1 MKLFIVNGAPGAG
14 KTTFENMV
22 QDVFLE
28 EYPDSKYCYI
38 FSTIDFIKDIAY
50 KCGWDGTKTGK
61 NRKFL
66 SDLKDLLTEW
76 DDVPY
81 QHILTQIEYI
91 PSYLKEKDII
101 VFIDSREP
109 QEIERFKRELDA
121 KALLIRRDENQ
132 TEITN
137 HADRNVENCKYD
149 YIIENNGSLV
159 DLYARAREFLKEI

>member
-1 MKLFIVNGAPGAG
+1 
-14 KTTFENMV
+14 MV
-22 QDVFLE
+22 QDIFLE
-28 EYPDSKYCYI
+28 EYPDSKCCYI

-76 DDVPY
+76 NDVPY
-81 QHILTQIEYI
+81 QHILTQIEHI
-91 PSYLKEKDII
+91 PLYLKEKDII

-109 QEIERFKRELDA
+109 EEIERFKRELDA
-121 KALLIRRDENQ
+121 KTLLIRRDENQ
-132 TEITN
+132 IEITN
-137 HADRNVENCKYD
+137 HADRDVENYKYD
-149 YIIENNGSLV
+149 YIIENNRSLI